1 MSVPFRAVFAQL
13 VQYVPRDEF
22 DALVRE
28 HKHEA
33 HSKGFPSHT
42 QFIAMLFMQLG
53 QAHSLRE
60 IETGLRSIPDK
71 FNHLGLADAPARS
84 TLAYANEHRPW
95 QLYEDLFQF
104 VLKTAQALAIKGQSH
119 GLRFKQ
125 KLFSID
131 ATVIDL
137 CAEVFDWAKF
147 QRTKGAV
154 KLHLTLDHQGCL
166 PCYAVITEGRKHEV
180 TVARTLEFP
189 RGSMVTM
196 DRGYNDYALFG
207 RWTDRGIEFVT
218 REKTNA
224 VFDFVEA
231 RPVPEN
237 RNIRLDW
244 IIRLGEPKAQNDC
257 PHRLRRVVVWLAD
270 KQEELVLWTNNLTLG
285 ATTIAAI
292 YKARWQ
298 IELFFKSLKQ
308 NFHVKTF
315 VGTSAN
321 ALKTQLWIAL
331 IAMLLVLIV
340 RMQAVMRWSI
350 SNLVAFLRLHL
361 LTLVSLQAL
370 LDNPI
375 PVSKLPVPEETPLL
389 ALGYG

>member
-1 MSVPFRAVFAQL
+1 MSVPFRSVFAQL
-13 VQYVPRDEF
+13 LLLVPRDEF
-22 DALVRE
+22 DVLVRK
-28 HKHEA
+28 HRHEA
-33 HSKGFPSHT
+33 HSKGFPSRT

-53 QAHSLRE
+53 QAQSLRE
-60 IETGLRSIPDK
+60 IELGMGSIPDK
-71 FNHLGLADAPARS
+71 FNHLGLPDAPARS

-95 QLYEDLFQF
+95 QLYEDLFQL
-104 VLKTAQALAIKGQSH
+104 VLKTAQKLALKGQSH

-125 KLFSID
+125 KLYSID

-147 QRTKGAV
+147 RRTKGAV

-166 PCYAVITEGRKHEV
+166 PAYAVITEGRQHEA

-207 RWTDRGIEFVT
+207 RWTDRGIDFVT
-218 REKTNA
+218 REKVNA
-224 VFDFVEA
+224 DILWVDE
-231 RPVPEN
+231 REVPQN
-237 RNIRLDW
+237 RKIRRDTLIRLAGD
-244 IIRLGEPKAQNDC
+244 KAQKDC
-257 PHRLRRVVVWLAD
+257 PHLLRRVVVWLED
-270 KQEELVLWTNNLTLG
+270 KQEELVLWTNNMTLG

-340 RMQAVMRWSI
+340 RMQATLRWSI

-361 LTLVSLQAL
+361 LTLASLQAL

-375 PVSKLPVPEETPLL
+375 PAPKQPMPEETPLL
-389 ALGYG
+389 ALAFG

>member
-1 MSVPFRAVFAQL
+1 MSVPFRSVFAQL
-13 VQYVPRDEF
+13 LQLVPRDEF
-22 DALVRE
+22 DALVRQ
-28 HKHEA
+28 HQHEA
-33 HSKGFPSHT
+33 HSKGFPSRT

-71 FNHLGLADAPARS
+71 FNHLGLREAPARS
-84 TLAYANEHRPW
+84 TLAYANEHRSW
-95 QLYEDLFQF
+95 QLYEDLFQL
-104 VLKTAQALAIKGQSH
+104 VLKTAQRLALKGQSH

-147 QRTKGAV
+147 RQTKGAV

-207 RWTDRGIEFVT
+207 RWADRGIEFVT

-224 VFDFVEA
+224 VFDFVED
-231 RPVPEN
+231 RPVPAN
-237 RNIRLDW
+237 RNIRRDW
-244 IIRLGEPKAQNDC
+244 IIRLGDPKAQKDC
-257 PHRLRRVVVWLAD
+257 PHLLRRVVVWLED
-270 KQEELVLWTNNLTLG
+270 KQAELVLWTNNLTLG

-340 RMQAVMRWSI
+340 RMQAVLRWSI

-361 LTLVSLQAL
+361 LTPVGLQAL
-370 LDNPI
+370 LDNPV
-375 PVSKLPVPEETPLL
+375 PAPKLPTLEETPLL